1 MSIPLKDLENN
12 TKNIY
17 ELTCASIKRAK
28 QIAVTGDE
36 ALDDKTNKIT
46 SISLNQILSGKT
58 KYESEK

>member
-1 MSIPLKDLENN
+1 MSIPLKDLEDN

-36 ALDDKTNKIT
+36 ALEDTISKIT
-46 SISLNQILSGKT
+46 SISLNQILSGET
-58 KYESEK
+58 KYASEK